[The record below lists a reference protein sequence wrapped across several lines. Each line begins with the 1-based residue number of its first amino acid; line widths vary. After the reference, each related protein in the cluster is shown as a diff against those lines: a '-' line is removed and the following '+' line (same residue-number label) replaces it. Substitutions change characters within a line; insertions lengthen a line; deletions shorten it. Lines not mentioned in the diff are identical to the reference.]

1 MDIGSQDLTLEKV
14 YPKKRVRPEHKAK
27 GDPCETC
34 GVSAARHRTREGR
47 HIDRPKVLDRIIGV
61 DGEGMGRGPHL
72 YNYLAAADEAGE
84 TWEVAA
90 ESLSSKD
97 ILEFLL
103 ELPKAVIVGFS
114 LGYDITKWLADLP
127 DAKIYKLLH
136 PETRRKFRMG
146 KVIYRSVKW
155 EGYRLNYM
163 NGRFTVGRLKDRKPD
178 GRVTVVWDIFKF
190 FQSRFTKA
198 LEDWYIVGKENLE
211 EMIAMKELRGSFD
224 TVDPERVKQY
234 CKDECF
240 QLAKLF
246 RALIEAHEDAGLKLK
261 TYFGAGSTSSA
272 LLKKMSIKDYIK
284 APPEEMKHAVACGFV
299 GGRFENA
306 IIGPVDGPI
315 YSADI
320 SSAYPYHATFLPCLI
335 HGTWSHCDSV
345 NDSDVSGATLALVH
359 WKLPHVEPVGY
370 WAPFPVRGEDKRVVY
385 PWSAPGG
392 WVWAKEYLSGKQLC
406 PHVEA
411 TEAWYYHTSCS
422 CRPFGELP
430 TYYLERV
437 RVGKTSGRGKVFKL
451 GPNGIYGKLAQT
463 VGHLP
468 PFQSFIM
475 AGNITSNTRAQ
486 LLDLIVPEPA
496 AIYSV
501 ATDGIQGSGL
511 PELPIPADTRTN
523 STGLP
528 LGGWEPDKEGGRFYM
543 RPGVSESLDGSGH
556 TKSRGYNKKLLRAQ
570 FDCVRQAW
578 EHGHDW
584 VCIDDGELFESARG
598 AIHKS
603 KSGYHRSEKYGE
615 WFRSFKI
622 MSFDP
627 APKRVRLPGTNRLG
641 LLTHW
646 QEESYPYA
654 PAL

>member
-14 YPKKRVRPEHKAK
+14 PRKKRVRPEHKAK

-34 GVSAARHRTREGR
+34 GVSATRHRKRDKR
-47 HIDRPKVLDRIIGV
+47 NLDRPRTIDRIIGL
-61 DGEGMGRGPHL
+61 DGEGIGRAPHR
-72 YNYLAAADEAGE
+72 YNFLAAADENNE

-90 ESLSSKD
+90 ERITSAQC
-97 ILEFLL
+97 LEFLL

-114 LGYDITKWLADLP
+114 LGYDLTKWLEDLP
-127 DAKIYKLLH
+127 DRKIYKLLH
-136 PETRRKFRMG
+136 PESRRKRR
-146 KVIYRSVKW
+146 KDKIIYRSVKW

-163 NGRFTVGRLKDRKPD
+163 NGRFSVGRLKDGKPD
-178 GRVTVVWDIFKF
+178 GRVTVIWDIWRF
-190 FQSRFTKA
+190 FQSKFTKA

-224 TVDPERVKQY
+224 SVDPERVKQY

-246 RALIEAHEDAGLKLK
+246 RALVQAHEDAGLKLQS
-261 TYFGAGSTSSA
+261 YFGAGSTSTA
-272 LLKKMSIKDYIK
+272 LLKKMGIKEQIK
-284 APPEEMKHAVACGFV
+284 QPSPEMKHAIACGFV

-306 IIGPVDGPI
+306 VIGPIDGPI

-320 SSAYPYHATFLPCLI
+320 SSAYPYHATFLPCLM
-335 HGTWSHCDSV
+335 HGTWTYCDHV
-345 NDSDVSGATLALVH
+345 NDSDVLGATLALVH
-359 WKLPHVEPVGY
+359 WRLPHVEPVGH
-370 WAPFPVRGEDKRVVY
+370 WAPFPVRGKTGKVVY

-392 WVWAKEYLSGKQLC
+392 WVWAKEYLLGKQLS

-411 TEAWYYHTSCS
+411 SEAWYYHTTCT

-430 TYYLERV
+430 AYYLERV
-437 RVGKTSGRGKVFKL
+437 RVGKKTGRGKVFKL
-451 GPNGIYGKLAQT
+451 GPNGVYGKLAQT

-468 PFQSFIM
+468 PFQCFIWS
-475 AGNITSNTRAQ
+475 GNITSNTRAQ
-486 LLDLIVPEPA
+486 LLELIVSQPG

-501 ATDGIQGSGL
+501 ATDGIQGA
-511 PELPIPADTRTN
+511 ELPDLPCPRNTGTE

-528 LGGWEPDKEGGRFYM
+528 LGGWEPDIEGGRFYA
-543 RPGVSESLDGSGH
+543 RPGVSFSLDGKGDV
-556 TKSRGYNKKLLRAQ
+556 KSRGYGKKSLEAQ
-570 FDCVRQAW
+570 FSCIREAW

-584 VCIDDGELFESARG
+584 VSIYDGERFGSALSE
-598 AIHKS
+598 INKS
-603 KSGYHRSEKYGE
+603 QAGYHRSAIYGD
-615 WFRSFKI
+615 WYHAHRI

-646 QEESYPYA
+646 PEESYPYE